1 VAESGNR
8 TIDRS
13 WAEPLSPSIGSLA
26 RGVWSTAPGTIVAKS
41 VDGGITVGPRPG
53 RSVLFGRN
61 ADEVHVCIGA
71 DDRRVSRRHGELRCD
86 GGRWWLRNIGKALI
100 RLPDRRLFPDEE
112 PVPLAEGYTPV
123 FLPGTREHLLEVYVI
138 GRTGDSR
145 AADHARV
152 TIAPSTWPLSAEEKL
167 ALVVLGQRYLLH
179 EPNPQPLTWR
189 QAADQLGE
197 LRPPASQ
204 WSAKR
209 VEHLVG
215 RVRARLSR
223 AGVAGL
229 TREEVAGNVGNALNH
244 NLLTELVRSTTLV
257 PPDLRRLEEPPNDG
271 PTGPVPHLGAP

>member
-1 VAESGNR
+1 VADSGNS

-13 WAEPLSPSIGSLA
+13 WAEPLPSSVGSLA
-26 RGVWSTAPGTIVAKS
+26 RGVWTTAPGTIVAKS

-61 ADEVHVCIGA
+61 ADDVHVCIGA

-86 GGRWWLRNIGKALI
+86 GGRWWLRTLGKAPI
-100 RLPDRRLFPDEE
+100 RLPDRRLFPAEE

-123 FLPGTREHLLEVYVI
+123 FLSGSREHLLEVYVV
-138 GRTGDSR
+138 GHGGDSR
-145 AADHARV
+145 AADPSRA
-152 TIAPSTWPLSAEEKL
+152 TIAPATWPLSAEEKL
-167 ALVVLGQRYLLH
+167 ALVVLGQNYLLH

-204 WSAKR
+204 WSAKK

-229 TREEVAGNVGNALNH
+229 TREEVAGPVGNALNH

-257 PPDLRRLEEPPNDG
+257 PPDLRRLEPPDDG
-271 PTGPVPHLGAP
+271 PTGPMPHYR

>member
-1 VAESGNR
+1 VVHEGVDA
-8 TIDRS
+8 IDRS
-13 WAEPLSPSIGSLA
+13 WAEPLPASVGSLA
-26 RGVWSTAPGTIVAKS
+26 RGVWPTTPGTMIAKS

-53 RSVLFGRN
+53 RSVIFGRN

-86 GGRWWLRNIGKALI
+86 GERWWLHNLGRAPV

-112 PVPLAEGYTPV
+112 PLPLAEGYTPV
-123 FLPGTREHLLEVYVI
+123 FLPGTREHLLEVYVV
-138 GRTGDSR
+138 GHGGDRR
-145 AADHARV
+145 AADHSRA
-152 TIAPSTWPLSAEEKL
+152 TIAPSTWPLSADEKL
-167 ALVVLGQRYLLH
+167 ALVELGQRYLLH
-179 EPNPQPLTWR
+179 EPNAQPLTWR

-229 TREEVAGNVGNALNH
+229 TREEVTGPVGNALNH

-257 PPDLRRLEEPPNDG
+257 PPDLRRLEPS
-271 PTGPVPHLGAP
+271 V

>member
-1 VAESGNR
+1 MAESVNR

-13 WAEPLSPSIGSLA
+13 WAEPLSPSMGSLA

-86 GGRWWLRNIGKALI
+86 GERWWLRNQGKALI
-100 RLPDRRLFPDEE
+100 RLPDRSLFPDEE

-145 AADHARV
+145 AADHARA

-271 PTGPVPHLGAP
+271 PTGPVPHYR

>member
-1 VAESGNR
+1 MFDGNS

-13 WAEPLSPSIGSLA
+13 WADPLPPAVGSLA
-26 RGVWSTAPGTIVAKS
+26 RGGWSTTAGTIIAKS
-41 VDGGITVGPRPG
+41 VEGGITVGPKPG
-53 RSVLFGRN
+53 RTVLFGRN
-61 ADEVHVCIGA
+61 LDEVHVCIGA

-86 GGRWWLRNIGKALI
+86 GERWWLHNIGRAPI
-100 RLPDRRLFPDEE
+100 RLPDRRLFPAEE

-123 FLPGTREHLLEVYVI
+123 FLPGTREHLLEVYVV
-138 GRTGDSR
+138 GRAGDRRS
-145 AADHARV
+145 ADHDRA
-152 TIAPSTWPLSAEEKL
+152 TIGPSTWPLSPEEKL
-167 ALVVLGQRYLLH
+167 ALVVLGQHYLLH

-189 QAADQLGE
+189 QAAEQLSE
-197 LRPPASQ
+197 LQPGSQ

-229 TREEVAGNVGNALNH
+229 TREEVPGPIGNALNH

-257 PPDLRRLEEPPNDG
+257 PPDLRRLEPPD
-271 PTGPVPHLGAP
+271 